1 MNVVVPSDSLLFAAV
16 IAWTVSEY
24 YGAMTHLRH
33 RKIKAKVKG
42 DKGSLL
48 AYYIGIAVFL
58 GAVVALPDSF
68 FGAFPS
74 YVFYVGIALMFAGI
88 VLRQWAIATLSGSF
102 SLSVVVRDGQKLVDR
117 GPYSRVRHP
126 SYTGIAVTLVGFGL
140 ALGSLAV
147 IVVSGAVFL
156 PVLAYRIR
164 VEEGAL
170 KESFG
175 LQYKEYMERTKRLIP
190 FLF

>member
-1 MNVVVPSDSLLFAAV
+1 
-16 IAWTVSEY
+16 
-24 YGAMTHLRH
+24 MTHLRH

-48 AYYIGIAVFL
+48 AYYAGIAVFL

-74 YVFYVGIALMFAGI
+74 YAFYVGIALMFAGI
-88 VLRQWAIATLSGSF
+88 GLRQWAIATLSGSF

-147 IVVSGAVFL
+147 IVISGAVFL

-175 LQYKEYMERTKRLIP
+175 LQYQQYMERTKRLIP